1 MLYQLKGPPNIS
13 SVKWTYPPRPC
24 WKPIGLLCRGRWG
37 SPVKPGHREASR
49 VSVCRRCCC
58 FSKPYSKRKGEG
70 GMETCWAVHDLSFS
84 LIQEAK
90 IYLEMPK
97 TKMNRYTLRETTYDD
112 LHSPITIFF
121 FYKTAA
127 FNVELVQDSGQVY
140 ANRSVE
146 QN

>member
-1 MLYQLKGPPNIS
+1 
-13 SVKWTYPPRPC
+13 
-24 WKPIGLLCRGRWG
+24 
-37 SPVKPGHREASR
+37 
-49 VSVCRRCCC
+49 
-58 FSKPYSKRKGEG
+58 
-70 GMETCWAVHDLSFS
+70 METCWVVHDLSFS

-97 TKMNRYTLRETTYDD
+97 TKMNQYTLRETTYDD